1 MPCPTGWPEAGLGP
15 AAGAHSGDKLSA
27 AVGGLGIGYGPENLV
42 AEKIKSGQLAQLLDD
57 WSPLFAGYH
66 LYYPSRR
73 QAPLAFSV
81 IVNALRVPF
90 T

>member
-1 MPCPTGWPEAGLGP
+1 M
-15 AAGAHSGDKLSA
+15 
-27 AVGGLGIGYGPENLV
+27 
-42 AEKIKSGQLAQLLDD
+42 AEKIKSGKLAQLLDD

-81 IVNALRVPF
+81 IVNALRVPL